1 MNAALL
7 YRRRQVWMFWVAFAC
22 AAAIHVGAVVLAKN
36 QAEKITLQDVTPP
49 RVDVDFVD
57 TEPELAPPYET
68 ITPPPAESSPDEET
82 FVEENRAPQPV
93 RPREK
98 TRIAFFTKPATRIE
112 LFPRGVPASFSSVKA
127 SAMYAPRPV
136 YPYEARRQRMKGS
149 GSAVLSVD
157 PVVGNVTHVRI
168 TRSCG
173 SVILD
178 NATVDALQRW
188 RFRPGSALSVEV
200 PITYTLTGAS
210 Y

>member
-7 YRRRQVWMFWVAFAC
+7 YRRRQAWRFWVAFAC

-36 QAEKITLQDVTPP
+36 QSEKTTLRDFTPP
-49 RVDVDFVD
+49 EADVEFLD
-57 TEPELAPPYET
+57 TEPDPPPPNET
-68 ITPPPAESSPDEET
+68 ITPPPADSFPDEQI
-82 FVEENRAPQPV
+82 FVEENQAPQPV
-93 RPREK
+93 RPRKK
-98 TRIAFFTKPATRIE
+98 TRIAFFT
-112 LFPRGVPASFSSVKA
+112 RGVTASFSSVKA
-127 SAMYAPRPV
+127 SAIYAPRPI

-149 GSAVLSVD
+149 GNALLSVD
-157 PVVGNVTHVRI
+157 PVVGNVTNVRI

-178 NATVDALQRW
+178 NATVDALRRW
-188 RFRPGSALSVEV
+188 RFKPGSALSVEV

>member
-7 YRRRQVWMFWVAFAC
+7 YRRRQPWMFWLAFAC

-36 QAEKITLQDVTPP
+36 KSEKITLQDVTPP
-49 RVDVDFVD
+49 GADVEFVD

-68 ITPPPAESSPDEET
+68 ITPPPAEFSPDEQT
-82 FVEENRAPQPV
+82 FVEENRAPQTV
-93 RPREK
+93 RPRKK
-98 TRIAFFTKPATRIE
+98 TRITFVT
-112 LFPRGVPASFSSVKA
+112 RGVPVWFSSVKA
-127 SAMYAPRPV
+127 SAMYAPRPI
-136 YPYEARRQRMKGS
+136 YPYEARRQRMTGS
-149 GSAVLSVD
+149 GSALLSVD

-178 NATVDALQRW
+178 NATVDALRRW